1 MYKAMGIQ
9 RSFFSHASW
18 CYLLCTGLPR
28 RLSVLFPSSSELASW
43 RWCVENPWQMSLSCL
58 APRKP
63 KCLLSLLAKLA
74 PTKEPYWPVCSEDF
88 TFEDISTFSV
98 KNQTTINIENGKGS
112 DSNLRGQF
120 SIFLLFPSYLQSN
133 CSSWVFFR
141 PPQGPLPQ
149 SSASTLK
156 WHNLQ
161 RLENRFLC
169 TRQL

>member
-18 CYLLCTGLPR
+18 GYLLCTGLPR

-43 RWCVENPWQMSLSCL
+43 RWCVENPWQMSLNCL

-88 TFEDISTFSV
+88 TIEDISTLSV

-120 SIFLLFPSYLQSN
+120 PIFLLFPSYLQSN
-133 CSSWVFFR
+133 CCSWVVFW

-156 WHNLQ
+156 WHNL
-161 RLENRFLC
+161 
-169 TRQL
+169 